1 MPQYDDRSYRSNRP
15 SRSDEGG
22 FQRRESRGYRTED
35 RPADRSFDRDDRPR
49 SGGYRGQGG
58 GGSSY
63 QGGGASSGGYQ
74 GGGSSYQN
82 RGGSSSG
89 GYQGG
94 SSRGGYQGGS
104 SRGGYQGG
112 SSRRSGPPR
121 SPRSFAPS
129 ATEQALTA
137 AEQIEVAESTF
148 AELGLPEELVAA
160 LERRGMTAPF
170 AIQSRTLPD
179 GIAGRDILGRAR
191 TGSGKTLGFGL
202 PMLAR
207 LAQQKRPRI
216 TGAPRGL
223 VLVPTR
229 ELAMQVADALR
240 PLGDSLDLR
249 LSVVVGGVPYGRQI
263 AALQRGI
270 DVLIATPGRL
280 VDLIDR
286 DAVSLA
292 EVDVAVLDEADHM
305 ADLGFLP
312 NVRAILE
319 GTKPGGQ
326 RMFFSATLDRGVE
339 ALVTDFLTDP
349 AFHAAPAD
357 PDDVGHMEHRVF
369 AVRPHDKLSILTE
382 ISKRPARSIFFVRTK
397 LGAQRLADQLNEAG
411 APAEAIH
418 GDLRQSQRSKAI
430 DAFSAGETRVLVA
443 TDVAA
448 RGIHVDDVDLVVHVD
463 PPNDHKDYLH
473 RSGRTARAGATG
485 TVLAIALPDQ
495 VRRYGWLHRDAG
507 VDAQNVE
514 HVLAGDETVRAVA
527 ESGEP
532 VVIKPRRTET
542 REGARGPRR
551 GPRREGGF
559 RSGPRREGSGPRG
572 PRREG
577 GQGGVPRQSAPR
589 D

>member
-1 MPQYDDRSYRSNRP
+1 MPQYDRSTRSTRPSSDGDYSSSRSYRS
-15 SRSDEGG
+15 
-22 FQRRESRGYRTED
+22 ED
-35 RPADRSFDRDDRPR
+35 RGDSSSYRSSGPR
-49 SGGYRGQGG
+49 SGGYRDGG
-58 GGSSY
+58 SSSSSRSGGSSY
-63 QGGGASSGGYQ
+63 GSSSSSSYGSSGSGGY
-74 GGGSSYQN
+74 
-82 RGGSSSG
+82 RG
-89 GYQGG
+89 
-94 SSRGGYQGGS
+94 RKTN
-104 SRGGYQGG
+104 
-112 SSRRSGPPR
+112 SGPPR
-121 SPRSFAPS
+121 QARSFAPS
-129 ATEQALTA
+129 PIEQALVA

-148 AELGLPEELVAA
+148 ADLGLPAEIVSA

-170 AIQSRTLPD
+170 AIQSRVLPD
-179 GIAGRDILGRAR
+179 GIAGRDILGRAQ

-202 PMLAR
+202 PMLAS
-207 LAQQKRPRI
+207 LAAAGDARI

-223 VLVPTR
+223 VVVPTR

-240 PLGDSLDLR
+240 PLGDAVNLR
-249 LSVVVGGVPYGRQI
+249 LAVVVGGVPYGRQI

-280 VDLIDR
+280 VDLIER
-286 DAVSLA
+286 QAVSLE
-292 EVDVAVLDEADHM
+292 EVRVTVLDEADHM

-312 NVRAILE
+312 HVRGILE
-319 GTKPGGQ
+319 GTRTGGQ

-339 ALVTDFLTDP
+339 ALVRDFLQDP
-349 AFHAAPAD
+349 AYHAVPEDKDAATN
-357 PDDVGHMEHRVF
+357 MEHRVF
-369 AVRPHDKLSILTE
+369 SLRPHDELAVLTE

-397 LGAQRLADQLNEAG
+397 LGAQRLADQLREAG

-473 RSGRTARAGATG
+473 RSGRTARAGNKG

-507 VDAQNVE
+507 VTATTETVS
-514 HVLAGDETVRAVA
+514 AGDEIVRAVA

-532 VVIKPRRTET
+532 VVIKPRRTTER
-542 REGARGPRR
+542 REGRGPRDGR
-551 GPRREGGF
+551 GPRGPRTSGGF
-559 RSGPRREGSGPRG
+559 RSGPRREGGAPRDG
-572 PRREG
+572 GAPRA
-577 GQGGVPRQSAPR
+577 PRPESSAPR

>member
-1 MPQYDDRSYRSNRP
+1 MSEYDRTYRSSRSSDDFYGDGRRP
-15 SRSDEGG
+15 SSSSSS
-22 FQRRESRGYRTED
+22 ESRGYR
-35 RPADRSFDRDDRPR
+35 SDDRGPR
-49 SGGYRGQGG
+49 SSGGYRGSSSSSGGSSSGGYRGQGG
-58 GGSSY
+58 GSSY
-63 QGGGASSGGYQ
+63 GS
-74 GGGSSYQN
+74 GGSSYGSGGGGGYKG
-82 RGGSSSG
+82 RRTGGSG
-89 GYQGG
+89 A
-94 SSRGGYQGGS
+94 
-104 SRGGYQGG
+104 
-112 SSRRSGPPR
+112 PR

-137 AEQIEVAESTF
+137 AELVEVPDLTF

-160 LERRGMTAPF
+160 LERRELSKPF

-207 LAQQKRPRI
+207 LAAGNRTRI

-240 PLGDSLDLR
+240 PLGDSLNLR
-249 LSVVVGGVPYGRQI
+249 MTVVVGGVPYGRQI

-270 DVLIATPGRL
+270 DILIATPGRL
-280 VDLIDR
+280 VDLIER
-286 DAVSLA
+286 DAVSLG
-292 EVDVAVLDEADHM
+292 EVVVSVLDEADHM

-339 ALVTDFLTDP
+339 ALVHDFLTDP
-349 AFHAAPAD
+349 AFHAVPAD
-357 PDDVGHMEHRVF
+357 DAAIANMEHRVF
-369 AVRPHDKLSILTE
+369 ALRPHDKLAVLTE
-382 ISKRPARSIFFVRTK
+382 ISQRPARSIFFVRTK
-397 LGAQRLADQLNEAG
+397 LGAQRLADQLREAG

-473 RSGRTARAGATG
+473 RSGRTARAGNKG

-507 VDAQNVE
+507 VEPQAVE
-514 HVLAGDETVRAVA
+514 HVAAGDQTVRTVA
-527 ESGEP
+527 ESGET
-532 VVIKPRRTET
+532 VVIKPRRTTEN
-542 REGARGPRR
+542 REGRPPRR
-551 GPRREGGF
+551 NGGAGRGGPRREGGF
-559 RSGPRREGSGPRG
+559 RGG

-577 GQGGVPRQSAPR
+577 GAPRRESAPR

>member
-1 MPQYDDRSYRSNRP
+1 MPQFDRTYRSARDDSSRGSSEDRFPRP
-15 SRSDEGG
+15 RRGDRDDFRSDRGG
-22 FQRRESRGYRTED
+22 ESRGF
-35 RPADRSFDRDDRPR
+35 RSDDRGPR
-49 SGGYRGQGG
+49 SGGGSRGSYGGSSGSYGGSGGYRG
-58 GGSSY
+58 
-63 QGGGASSGGYQ
+63 
-74 GGGSSYQN
+74 
-82 RGGSSSG
+82 
-89 GYQGG
+89 
-94 SSRGGYQGGS
+94 
-104 SRGGYQGG
+104 
-112 SSRRSGPPR
+112 RRSGPPR

-137 AEQIEVAESTF
+137 AEQVEVADLTF

-160 LERRGMTAPF
+160 LERRGMSKPF

-207 LAQQKRPRI
+207 LAANRRGRI

-240 PLGDSLDLR
+240 PLGDALDLR
-249 LSVVVGGVPYGRQI
+249 MSVVVGGVPYGRQI
-263 AALQRGI
+263 SALQRGI

-280 VDLIDR
+280 VDLIER
-286 DAVSLA
+286 DAVSLG
-292 EVDVAVLDEADHM
+292 EVDVTVLDEADHM

-312 NVRAILE
+312 GVRAILE

-339 ALVTDFLTDP
+339 ALVKDFLTDP
-349 AFHAAPAD
+349 AFHAVPAE
-357 PDDVGHMEHRVF
+357 PDSVGNMEHRVF

-382 ISKRPARSIFFVRTK
+382 ISHRPARSIFFVRTK
-397 LGAQRLADQLNEAG
+397 LGAQRLADQLREAG

-418 GDLRQSQRSKAI
+418 GDLRQAQRSKAI

-473 RSGRTARAGATG
+473 RSGRTARAGAKG

-507 VDAQNVE
+507 VEANDVE
-514 HVLAGDETVRAVA
+514 RVAAGDDTVRAVA

-532 VVIKPRRTET
+532 VVVKPRTRPE
-542 REGARGPRR
+542 REGRGPRR
-551 GPRREGGF
+551 SGGFRGGPRRDGGSRGGPRRDGGSRGGPRREG
-559 RSGPRREGSGPRG
+559 
-572 PRREG
+572 
-577 GQGGVPRQSAPR
+577 AAR

>member
-1 MPQYDDRSYRSNRP
+1 MPQYEDRSYRSPRP
-15 SRSDEGG
+15 RNDEGG
-22 FQRRESRGYRTED
+22 FQRRESRGYTD
-35 RPADRSFDRDDRPR
+35 RYERSDRAYDRDDRPR
-49 SGGYRGQGG
+49 SGGYGSGG
-58 GGSSY
+58 GSYNRDDRPRSGGFGNREGGSSY
-63 QGGGASSGGYQ
+63 G
-74 GGGSSYQN
+74 
-82 RGGSSSG
+82 
-89 GYQGG
+89 
-94 SSRGGYQGGS
+94 SRGGYQG
-104 SRGGYQGG
+104 RGGSGG
-112 SSRRSGPPR
+112 RFGGARRNGPPR

-137 AEQIEVAESTF
+137 AESVEVVDATF
-148 AELGLPEELVAA
+148 SELGLPDELVAA

-170 AIQSRTLPD
+170 AIQQRVLPD

-249 LSVVVGGVPYGRQI
+249 MSVVVGGVPYGRQI

-280 VDLIDR
+280 VDLIER
-286 DAVSLA
+286 DAVSLG

-339 ALVTDFLTDP
+339 ALVTDFLTNP
-349 AFHAAPAD
+349 SFHAVPAPAD
-357 PDDVGHMEHRVF
+357 DVTNMEHRVF

-382 ISKRPARSIFFVRTK
+382 ISQRPARSIFFVRTK
-397 LGAQRLADQLNEAG
+397 LGAQRLADQLREAG

-430 DAFSAGETRVLVA
+430 DAFSRGETRVLVA

-473 RSGRTARAGATG
+473 RSGRTARAGAKG

-495 VRRYGWLHRDAG
+495 VRRYGWLHRDANVEANG
-507 VDAQNVE
+507 VE
-514 HVLAGDETVRAVA
+514 HVLAGDEVVRAVA

-532 VVIKPRRTET
+532 VVVKERKVEAREGRPRRGGP
-542 REGARGPRR
+542 RRDGGFRGGPRRDGGFRGPRRDGGESR
-551 GPRREGGF
+551 GPRRE
-559 RSGPRREGSGPRG
+559 
-572 PRREG
+572 
-577 GQGGVPRQSAPR
+577 SAPR

>member
-1 MPQYDDRSYRSNRP
+1 MPEYDRSYRSPRNDSSRDSWGDRP
-15 SRSDEGG
+15 RRSDRDG
-22 FQRRESRGYRTED
+22 FRPESRGDSRGF
-35 RPADRSFDRDDRPR
+35 RSDDRGPR
-49 SGGYRGQGG
+49 SGGSRGAYGGPSGYRG
-58 GGSSY
+58 
-63 QGGGASSGGYQ
+63 
-74 GGGSSYQN
+74 
-82 RGGSSSG
+82 
-89 GYQGG
+89 
-94 SSRGGYQGGS
+94 
-104 SRGGYQGG
+104 
-112 SSRRSGPPR
+112 RRSGGPAR

-137 AEQIEVAESTF
+137 AEQIEVADLTF
-148 AELGLPEELVAA
+148 AELGLPAELVAA
-160 LERRGMTAPF
+160 LERRGMSKPF

-207 LAQQKRPRI
+207 LATGPRTRI

-240 PLGDSLDLR
+240 PLGDALDLR
-249 LSVVVGGVPYGRQI
+249 LSVVVGGVPYGRQM
-263 AALQRGI
+263 AALSRGI

-280 VDLIDR
+280 VDLIER
-286 DAVSLA
+286 DAVSLG
-292 EVDVAVLDEADHM
+292 EVSVTVLDEADHM

-312 NVRAILE
+312 SVRSILE

-339 ALVTDFLTDP
+339 ALVTDFLTEP
-349 AFHAAPAD
+349 VFHAVPAE
-357 PDDVGHMEHRVF
+357 PESAGNMEHRVF

-382 ISKRPARSIFFVRTK
+382 ISRRPARSIFFVRTK
-397 LGAQRLADQLNEAG
+397 LGAQRLADQLREAG

-418 GDLRQSQRSKAI
+418 GDLRQAQRSKAI

-473 RSGRTARAGATG
+473 RSGRTARAGAKG

-507 VDAQNVE
+507 VNPGAVENVS
-514 HVLAGDETVRAVA
+514 AGDDTVRAVA

-532 VVIKPRRTET
+532 VVVKPRT
-542 REGARGPRR
+542 RPERESRGPRR
-551 GPRREGGF
+551 GGFRGGPRREGGPRSGPRREGGF
-559 RSGPRREGSGPRG
+559 SGPRREGGFSG

-577 GQGGVPRQSAPR
+577 AAR

>member
-1 MPQYDDRSYRSNRP
+1 MPQYEDRSYRSSRP

-22 FQRRESRGYRTED
+22 FQRRDSRGYRTED
-35 RPADRSFDRDDRPR
+35 RPSSDRSFDRDDRPR
-49 SGGYRGQGG
+49 SGGYQGG

-63 QGGGASSGGYQ
+63 QS
-74 GGGSSYQN
+74 

-89 GYQGG
+89 GYQGSSS
-94 SSRGGYQGGS
+94 SSRGGFSSGGGS
-104 SRGGYQGG
+104 RSGYQGG
-112 SSRRSGPPR
+112 GNRRNSTPR

-137 AEQIEVAESTF
+137 AELIEVAESTF
-148 AELGLPEELVAA
+148 AELGLPDELVQA

-207 LAQQKRPRI
+207 LASQKRARI

-263 AALQRGI
+263 SALQRGI
-270 DVLIATPGRL
+270 DILIATPGRL
-280 VDLIDR
+280 VDLIER

-292 EVDVAVLDEADHM
+292 EVDIAVLDEADHM

-339 ALVTDFLTDP
+339 ALVNDFLTDP

-397 LGAQRLADQLNEAG
+397 LGAQRLADQLREAG

-507 VDAQNVE
+507 VEAKNVE
-514 HVLAGDETVRAVA
+514 NVNAGDETVRAVA
-527 ESGEP
+527 ESGEV

-542 REGARGPRR
+542 REGGARGPRR

-559 RSGPRREGSGPRG
+559 RGGPRREGQGGAPRG
-572 PRREG
+572 PRRE
-577 GQGGVPRQSAPR
+577 SAPR

>member
-1 MPQYDDRSYRSNRP
+1 MPEFDRSYRSPRNDSSGDTWGDRP
-15 SRSDEGG
+15 RRSDRDG
-22 FQRRESRGYRTED
+22 FRGESRNYR
-35 RPADRSFDRDDRPR
+35 SDDRGPR
-49 SGGYRGQGG
+49 SGGSGGSRGAYGGPSGAYRG
-58 GGSSY
+58 
-63 QGGGASSGGYQ
+63 
-74 GGGSSYQN
+74 
-82 RGGSSSG
+82 
-89 GYQGG
+89 
-94 SSRGGYQGGS
+94 
-104 SRGGYQGG
+104 
-112 SSRRSGPPR
+112 RRTGPPR
-121 SPRSFAPS
+121 SARSFAPS

-137 AEQIEVAESTF
+137 AEQIEVADLTF
-148 AELGLPEELVAA
+148 AELGLPAELVAA
-160 LERRGMTAPF
+160 LERRGMSKPF
-170 AIQSRTLPD
+170 AIQARTLPD

-207 LAQQKRPRI
+207 LADGPRHRI

-240 PLGDSLDLR
+240 PLGDALDLR
-249 LSVVVGGVPYGRQI
+249 MSVVVGGVPYSRQM
-263 AALQRGI
+263 AALSRGI

-280 VDLIDR
+280 VDLIER
-286 DAVSLA
+286 DAVSLG

-312 NVRAILE
+312 SVRSILE

-339 ALVTDFLTDP
+339 ALVNDFLTDP
-349 AFHAAPAD
+349 VFHAAPAE
-357 PDDVGHMEHRVF
+357 PDSVGNMEHRVF
-369 AVRPHDKLSILTE
+369 ALRPHDKLAVLTE
-382 ISKRPARSIFFVRTK
+382 ISQRPARSIFFVRTK
-397 LGAQRLADQLNEAG
+397 LGAQRLADQLREAG

-418 GDLRQSQRSKAI
+418 GDLRQAQRSKAI

-473 RSGRTARAGATG
+473 RSGRTARAGAKG

-507 VDAQNVE
+507 VTANEVE
-514 HVLAGDETVRAVA
+514 RVAAGDDTVRAVA

-532 VVIKPRRTET
+532 VVIKPRT
-542 REGARGPRR
+542 RPERESRGPRR
-551 GPRREGGF
+551 GGFRGGPRREGGLRGGPRREGGGGPRREGGF
-559 RSGPRREGSGPRG
+559 SGPRRE
-572 PRREG
+572 
-577 GQGGVPRQSAPR
+577 SAAR

>member
-22 FQRRESRGYRTED
+22 YQRRENRGYSD
-35 RPADRSFDRDDRPR
+35 RYERSDRGERSFDRDDRPR
-49 SGGYRGQGG
+49 SGGYRGGSQGG
-58 GGSSY
+58 GGRSF
-63 QGGGASSGGYQ
+63 GGGDRSFGDRSFGDRD
-74 GGGSSYQN
+74 N
-82 RGGSSSG
+82 RGGSYGNRSG
-89 GYQGG
+89 GYGG
-94 SSRGGYQGGS
+94 GNSGGY
-104 SRGGYQGG
+104 RGRSQ
-112 SSRRSGPPR
+112 RSGPPR

-137 AEQIEVAESTF
+137 AEQIEVVEATF
-148 AELGLPEELVAA
+148 SELGLPDELVAA
-160 LERRGMTAPF
+160 LDRRGMTAPF
-170 AIQSRTLPD
+170 AIQQRVLPD

-207 LAQQKRPRI
+207 LAQGNRSRI

-229 ELAMQVADALR
+229 ELAMQVADSLR

-249 LSVVVGGVPYGRQI
+249 MSVVVGGVPYGRQI

-280 VDLIDR
+280 VDLIER
-286 DAVSLA
+286 DAVSLG

-349 AFHAAPAD
+349 AFHAVPAD
-357 PDDVGHMEHRVF
+357 PEAVSHMRHRVF

-382 ISKRPARSIFFVRTK
+382 ISQRPARSIFFVRTK
-397 LGAQRLADQLNEAG
+397 LGAQRLADQLREAG

-418 GDLRQSQRSKAI
+418 GDLRQSQRTKAI
-430 DAFSAGETRVLVA
+430 DAFSRGETRVLVA

-473 RSGRTARAGATG
+473 RSGRTARAGAEG

-495 VRRYGWLHRDAG
+495 VRRYGWLHRDAN
-507 VDAQNVE
+507 VSANDVE

-532 VVIKPRRTET
+532 VVVKPRRVET
-542 REGARGPRR
+542 RDARGPRR
-551 GPRREGGF
+551 GGPRRDGGGFRGGPRRGPRDGGPREGGN
-559 RSGPRREGSGPRG
+559 RG
-572 PRREG
+572 PRRE
-577 GQGGVPRQSAPR
+577 SAPR

>member
-1 MPQYDDRSYRSNRP
+1 MPQYDDRSYRSSRP
-15 SRSDEGG
+15 RNDEGG
-22 FQRRESRGYRTED
+22 YQRRDSRAYTD
-35 RPADRSFDRDDRPR
+35 RYERSDRGERSFDRDDRPR
-49 SGGYRGQGG
+49 GGGGYSRDDRPRSGGY
-58 GGSSY
+58 
-63 QGGGASSGGYQ
+63 GAPRSSGGYQ
-74 GGGSSYQN
+74 G
-82 RGGSSSG
+82 RSG
-89 GYQGG
+89 GNGG
-94 SSRGGYQGGS
+94 GRFGGA
-104 SRGGYQGG
+104 
-112 SSRRSGPPR
+112 RRNGPPR

-137 AEQIEVAESTF
+137 AEGIEVVDATF
-148 AELGLPEELVAA
+148 SELGLPDELVAA

-170 AIQSRTLPD
+170 AIQQRVLPD

-207 LAQQKRPRI
+207 LAQQKRARI

-280 VDLIDR
+280 VDLIER

-312 NVRAILE
+312 NVRSIIE
-319 GTKPGGQ
+319 GTKQGGQ

-349 AFHAAPAD
+349 AFHAVPAD
-357 PDDVGHMEHRVF
+357 PEDVGHMEHRVF

-382 ISKRPARSIFFVRTK
+382 ISQRPARSIFFVRTK
-397 LGAQRLADQLNEAG
+397 LGAQRLADQLREAG

-473 RSGRTARAGATG
+473 RSGRTARAGAKG

-507 VDAQNVE
+507 VSANAVE
-514 HVLAGDETVRAVA
+514 NVLAGDDTVREVA

-532 VVIKPRRTET
+532 VVIKPRRTTEN
-542 REGARGPRR
+542 REGRGPRR
-551 GPRREGGF
+551 GGPRRDGFRGGPRRDGGF
-559 RSGPRREGSGPRG
+559 RGPRRDGGEGSRG
-572 PRREG
+572 PRRE
-577 GQGGVPRQSAPR
+577 SAPR

>member
-1 MPQYDDRSYRSNRP
+1 MPQYDDRSYRSSRP
-15 SRSDEGG
+15 RNDEGG
-22 FQRRESRGYRTED
+22 FQRRESRGYTD
-35 RPADRSFDRDDRPR
+35 RYERSDRGERSFDRDRDDRPR
-49 SGGYRGQGG
+49 SGGYGSRD

-63 QGGGASSGGYQ
+63 G
-74 GGGSSYQN
+74 N
-82 RGGSSSG
+82 RSSSG
-89 GYQGG
+89 GYQGR
-94 SSRGGYQGGS
+94 SSGGQGGYRGRS
-104 SRGGYQGG
+104 S
-112 SSRRSGPPR
+112 RSGPPR

-137 AEQIEVAESTF
+137 AEQIEVVDATF
-148 AELGLPEELVAA
+148 SELGLPDELVAA
-160 LERRGMTAPF
+160 LERRGMTKPF
-170 AIQSRTLPD
+170 AIQQRVLPD

-207 LAQQKRPRI
+207 LAQQKRARI

-229 ELAMQVADALR
+229 ELAMQVADSLR

-280 VDLIDR
+280 VDLIER

-339 ALVTDFLTDP
+339 ALVTDFLTEP
-349 AFHAAPAD
+349 AFHAVPAD
-357 PDDVGHMEHRVF
+357 PEDVGHMEHRVF

-382 ISKRPARSIFFVRTK
+382 ISQRPARSIFFVRTK
-397 LGAQRLADQLNEAG
+397 LGAQRLADQLREAG

-473 RSGRTARAGATG
+473 RSGRTARAGAKG

-507 VDAQNVE
+507 VTANAVENV
-514 HVLAGDETVRAVA
+514 HAGDETVREVA

-532 VVIKPRRTET
+532 VVIKPRRTTEN
-542 REGARGPRR
+542 REGRGPRR

-559 RSGPRREGSGPRG
+559 RGGPRRDGGFRGPRRDGGDSGSRG
-572 PRREG
+572 PRRE
-577 GQGGVPRQSAPR
+577 SAPR

>member
-1 MPQYDDRSYRSNRP
+1 MPQYDQSTDRSFGRP
-15 SRSDEGG
+15 AAGGGLPRPRRSDERGP
-22 FQRRESRGYRTED
+22 RREFRGERTERD
-35 RPADRSFDRDDRPR
+35 FYGDRDT
-49 SGGYRGQGG
+49 
-58 GGSSY
+58 
-63 QGGGASSGGYQ
+63 
-74 GGGSSYQN
+74 
-82 RGGSSSG
+82 RGGSNG
-89 GYQGG
+89 F
-94 SSRGGYQGGS
+94 RGNAGP
-104 SRGGYQGG
+104 
-112 SSRRSGPPR
+112 RRRQGPPR

-129 ATEQALTA
+129 PIEQALTA
-137 AEQIEVAESTF
+137 AEQVEVTEATF

-160 LERRGMTAPF
+160 LEKRGMSAPF
-170 AIQSRTLPD
+170 AIQSRVLPD

-207 LAQQKRPRI
+207 LAAGPRNRI

-240 PLGDSLDLR
+240 PLGDSLNLR
-249 LSVVVGGVPYGRQI
+249 MSVVVGGVPYGKQI
-263 AALQRGI
+263 SALQRGI

-280 VDLIDR
+280 VDLIER
-286 DAVSLA
+286 DAVSLE
-292 EVDVAVLDEADHM
+292 EVRVAVLDEADHM

-312 NVRAILE
+312 NVRSILE

-349 AFHAAPAD
+349 SFHAVPTPAD
-357 PDDVGHMEHRVF
+357 AVGNMEHRVF
-369 AVRPHDKLSILTE
+369 AVRPHDKLPILTE
-382 ISKRPARSIFFVRTK
+382 ISHRPARSIFFVRTK
-397 LGAQRLADQLNEAG
+397 LGAQRLADQLREAG

-473 RSGRTARAGATG
+473 RSGRTARAGAKG

-495 VRRYGWLHRDAG
+495 VRKYGWLHRDAG
-507 VDAQNVE
+507 VEANDVE
-514 HVLAGDETVRAVA
+514 RVAAGDEIVRAVA

-532 VVIKPRRTET
+532 VVIKPRRTTE
-542 REGARGPRR
+542 
-551 GPRREGGF
+551 RREGRGQGRGQGGF
-559 RSGPRREGSGPRG
+559 RGDGRGPRG
-572 PRREG
+572 PRRDG
-577 GQGGVPRQSAPR
+577 GFRGSRAPRRDAAPR

>member
-1 MPQYDDRSYRSNRP
+1 MPQYDRSSTSSRDGFAREDYSRGPSQDRFPRPRRGEGDNYRSEGH
-15 SRSDEGG
+15 RSE
-22 FQRRESRGYRTED
+22 GYRGDRDGGRPERGGYRGDARGPRSED
-35 RPADRSFDRDDRPR
+35 RGPR
-49 SGGYRGQGG
+49 SGGYGAPRSGAYGG
-58 GGSSY
+58 P
-63 QGGGASSGGYQ
+63 SG
-74 GGGSSYQN
+74 
-82 RGGSSSG
+82 
-89 GYQGG
+89 
-94 SSRGGYQGGS
+94 SRG
-104 SRGGYQGG
+104 
-112 SSRRSGPPR
+112 RRSGPPR

-137 AEQIEVAESTF
+137 AELVEVPELTF
-148 AELGLPEELVAA
+148 AELGLPAELVAA

-207 LAQQKRPRI
+207 LAAAGRPRI

-240 PLGDSLDLR
+240 PLGDALDLR
-249 LSVVVGGVPYGRQI
+249 MSVVVGGVPYGRQI
-263 AALQRGI
+263 SALQRGV

-280 VDLIDR
+280 VDLIER

-292 EVDVAVLDEADHM
+292 EVDVTVLDEADHM

-312 NVRAILE
+312 GVRAILE
-319 GTKPGGQ
+319 GTRTGGQ

-339 ALVTDFLTDP
+339 ALVHDFLTDP
-349 AFHAAPAD
+349 AFHAVPAPAD
-357 PDDVGHMEHRVF
+357 DVSNMEHRVF
-369 AVRPHDKLSILTE
+369 AVRPHDKLPILTE

-397 LGAQRLADQLNEAG
+397 LGAQRLADQLREAG

-418 GDLRQSQRSKAI
+418 GDLRQAQRSKAI
-430 DAFSAGETRVLVA
+430 DAFAAGETRVLVA

-473 RSGRTARAGATG
+473 RSGRTARAGAKG

-495 VRRYGWLHRDAG
+495 VRRYGWLHKDAG
-507 VDAQNVE
+507 VSANDVE
-514 HVLAGDETVRAVA
+514 RVAAGDDTVRAVA

-532 VVIKPRRTET
+532 VVVKPRTRPE
-542 REGARGPRR
+542 REGRGPRR
-551 GPRREGGF
+551 GGFRGGPRREGGS
-559 RSGPRREGSGPRG
+559 R
-572 PRREG
+572 
-577 GQGGVPRQSAPR
+577 
-589 D
+589 